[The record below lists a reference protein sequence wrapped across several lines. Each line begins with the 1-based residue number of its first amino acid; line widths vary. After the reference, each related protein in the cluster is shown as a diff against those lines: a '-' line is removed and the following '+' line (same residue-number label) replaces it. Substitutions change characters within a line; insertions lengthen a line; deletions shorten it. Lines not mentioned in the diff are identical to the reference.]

1 MLKNCTHPLN
11 EIEFQKGTFINQT
24 FVNLLGCDTPDNL
37 VIVKENVTMKT
48 ECFGVL
54 FCFVF

>member
-1 MLKNCTHPLN
+1 MLKNCIHPLN
-11 EIEFQKGTFINQT
+11 EIEFQKGTLINQI
-24 FVNLLGCDTPDNL
+24 FVNLLGCDTPENL